1 MSWVLIVQ
9 VGTQSISPLAWSVE
23 SGALEAAT
31 AIITDLLT
39 FRADRD
45 RYYYGMDDLFK
56 RHPDIIQNLANNAPI
71 LLPKLL
77 DGLIWRSRTSDNGM
91 RRANYYFR
99 HLLIGPDGK
108 FSPTLSWIVATNDPR
123 LVCHPVMVLLS
134 DTVWSRVACRTFL
147 YRKSWFLLTL
157 VVYIAGQSILKH
169 LHDGDKTQAES
180 YLVFAFRAFI
190 FLLSMPQLL
199 YTHLTKCFKAFRNG
213 LVIRLMG
220 VPIPAYL
227 KNWQDSCG
235 LCLLVTLI
243 LMLIQEP
250 ILWCLGHD
258 NGHQFYDKC
267 TEADSVQFSYSVFSM
282 LAMIL
287 YFALLIDLAVLST
300 KVSAY
305 VLVCIRMLSEVFLFL
320 LALASFMTAFSSG
333 ITVLQHEQPDFEGI
347 HKGMLALLEMTM
359 RMYDGAHYERYESD
373 PLLLVVVFVF
383 LVTIVVFLLNM
394 LVAQLTCAY
403 EAVYI
408 DMVGY
413 ARLERVSIIVGV
425 MPAVGTRRWNAF
437 LDGLKLDQKTEFN
450 AGDIGVTG
458 GLQVLEPS
466 NQNPTTVDMIKRF
479 GGSTAVEMQWPA
491 DDEGDGDE
499 ADKFERL
506 EGMIQK
512 TLKRLAKGGKGKSG
526 TGSNSKSGSGT
537 GKSGSDEKSGSQH
550 SGSEK
555 SNEE

>member
-1 MSWVLIVQ
+1 
-9 VGTQSISPLAWSVE
+9 
-23 SGALEAAT
+23 
-31 AIITDLLT
+31 
-39 FRADRD
+39 
-45 RYYYGMDDLFK
+45 
-56 RHPDIIQNLANNAPI
+56 
-71 LLPKLL
+71 
-77 DGLIWRSRTSDNGM
+77 
-91 RRANYYFR
+91 
-99 HLLIGPDGK
+99 
-108 FSPTLSWIVATNDPR
+108 
-123 LVCHPVMVLLS
+123 
-134 DTVWSRVACRTFL
+134 
-147 YRKSWFLLTL
+147 
-157 VVYIAGQSILKH
+157 
-169 LHDGDKTQAES
+169 
-180 YLVFAFRAFI
+180 
-190 FLLSMPQLL
+190 
-199 YTHLTKCFKAFRNG
+199 
-213 LVIRLMG
+213 
-220 VPIPAYL
+220 
-227 KNWQDSCG
+227 
-235 LCLLVTLI
+235 
-243 LMLIQEP
+243 MLIQEP